1 MLGEV
6 NILDVGMLGEVNWIV
21 KLYELIVKV
30 MDGTA
35 DLCIADMSI
44 TTSRRLYFFNFQDL
58 FSYITLIFKDAIEIT
73 AILSLSAAFTF
84 SMPWMNLGIAILYI
98 NPRSGGLKS
107 SILIFTIRFPAAP
120 SLLAFLDPFTADLY
134 VYILL
139 LFILVTLVIYILA
152 RL

>member
-21 KLYELIVKV
+21 KLYELVVKV

-44 TTSRRLYFFNFQDL
+44 TTSRRLYFFNFQNL
-58 FSYITLIFKDAIEIT
+58 FSYITLTFKDAIEIT

-98 NPRSGGLKS
+98 NPRSGDWKRALS
-107 SILIFTIRFPAAP
+107 
-120 SLLAFLDPFTADLY
+120 FLDCI
-134 VYILL
+134 V
-139 LFILVTLVIYILA
+139 LFQKLVNHYFNPSCT
-152 RL
+152 